1 LERSGLFLGDL
12 TKAEDVE
19 IYDLIIVGGGP
30 SGATAALYAQRQ
42 GLKTLLLD
50 KECFP
55 RDKVCGDALSGKT
68 VAILHEL
75 GLFEE
80 VGALPGADI
89 GRITF
94 GSPDHT
100 AADIDLS
107 RYDLRNVLTGRTLPM
122 EGLVIR
128 RAIFDHFLFAK
139 ARQAAERTIEG
150 FAVRDLV
157 REREQI
163 CGVRGQTADGEEL
176 EFRAPLILGCDGF
189 NSIVARKSGLYRHD
203 SRHSMVALRQ
213 YYEGIQGLTDQIEL
227 HFIDEVLP
235 GYFWI
240 FPIEGDRANIGI
252 GVGHHDIKARGIHLK
267 DALKAAIQS
276 PAFSERFAGARPLED
291 PVGWNL
297 PVGSKRRPAHGP
309 GFLLLGDAAS
319 LIDPFTG
326 EGIGNAL
333 YSARFAVD
341 VAVEAKAAGDY
352 SANFLRRY
360 EDRLWASLG
369 NELKISTKLH
379 TLGRWP
385 FLMNLVIRKAAK
397 NAEVSDLICGMMA
410 NAVPRKILT
419 NPLFYLRLL
428 LK

>member
-1 LERSGLFLGDL
+1 MGDL

-42 GLKTLLLD
+42 GLKTLLMD